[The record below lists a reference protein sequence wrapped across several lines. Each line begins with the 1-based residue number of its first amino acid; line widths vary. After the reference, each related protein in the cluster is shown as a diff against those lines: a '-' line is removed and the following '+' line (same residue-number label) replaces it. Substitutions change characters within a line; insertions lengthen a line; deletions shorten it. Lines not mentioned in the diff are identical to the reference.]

1 MLLRIILLI
10 FVVFLLQA
18 CGARTNETE
27 ISEQSRAY
35 ITAFYHEYMPLTEG
49 DYSFRRTKFH
59 GQTDDIYL
67 VIDKDAQT
75 ISLIEAQGKSIVAQA
90 FDMLKA
96 KPYMPY
102 SDFKNNLVITTVVI
116 DEQKYSKF
124 QNQIYKIEMATLI
137 DKVKKREGNY
147 RIEVVADGES
157 FQYSTSGQAG
167 YTISTKNNS
176 DSEVVVAFMALRSA
190 LLEEASF

>member
-1 MLLRIILLI
+1 MFLRVFLLV
-10 FVVFLLQA
+10 FVVCLLQA
-18 CGARTNETE
+18 CGARIDEAD

-75 ISLIEAQGKSIVAQA
+75 IRLIETQGKSIVVQA
-90 FDMLKA
+90 FDMLRT
-96 KPYMPY
+96 KPVISY
-102 SDFKNNLVITTVVI
+102 SEFKNNIAFKTVVI

-124 QNQIYKIEMATLI
+124 QNQIYKIEMTTLI

-157 FQYSTSGQAG
+157 FQYSTSGQDG
-167 YTISTKNNS
+167 YTISKKNNS
-176 DSEVVVAFMALRSA
+176 DSEVVAAFMGLRAA
-190 LLEEASF
+190 LLKETSF